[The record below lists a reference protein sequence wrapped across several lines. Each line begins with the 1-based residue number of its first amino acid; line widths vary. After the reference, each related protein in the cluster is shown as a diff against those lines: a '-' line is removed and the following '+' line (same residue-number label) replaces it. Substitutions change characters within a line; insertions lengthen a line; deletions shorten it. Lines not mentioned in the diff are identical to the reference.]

1 MEILGL
7 LGVLAVLYVV
17 AGLAALYG
25 ADTRDGNDW
34 ARHHRR

>member
-7 LGVLAVLYVV
+7 VGFVAILYVV

-25 ADTRDGNDW
+25 ADSRDADDW
-34 ARHHRR
+34 ARHPRR

>member
-7 LGVLAVLYVV
+7 VGALVVLYVI

-25 ADTRDGNDW
+25 ADSRDADDW
-34 ARHHRR
+34 ARRARR